1 MVCQTISVI
10 LQSNL
15 LSHQFPTLDLGMN
28 LEEWKLTQGS
38 QKKKIPKQLRVTEDN
53 KKNNKLK
60 NCSAV
65 LKAVENILSILC
77 SHMWEIQRGKQT
89 YPWQDFWAVSILMWI
104 GSLGGKIQC
113 QHAPNLF
120 QYKTFFWFWNNV

>member
-38 QKKKIPKQLRVTEDN
+38 QKKKE
-53 KKNNKLK
+53 
-60 NCSAV
+60 A
-65 LKAVENILSILC
+65 KAIKGDRR
-77 SHMWEIQRGKQT
+77 Q
-89 YPWQDFWAVSILMWI
+89 
-104 GSLGGKIQC
+104 
-113 QHAPNLF
+113 
-120 QYKTFFWFWNNV
+120 